1 MACTESRTPT
11 SGTAAADAAPARPC
25 ERTFG
30 ECVERHCAADD
41 NPYVAAARAMIGVD
55 DEHEIDDKT
64 VVSESDEG
72 AWVMNWVWIP
82 KSDIESTA
90 QA

>member
-1 MACTESRTPT
+1 
-11 SGTAAADAAPARPC
+11 
-25 ERTFG
+25 
-30 ECVERHCAADD
+30 
-41 NPYVAAARAMIGVD
+41 MIGVD

-72 AWVMNWVWIP
+72 AWVMTWVWIP